1 MLKIKMFGAGQA
13 SLRGTDLPGF
23 PQQQASQLLCY
34 LLLNRNRSQPRERLA
49 AVFWG
54 QHSSATARKYLR
66 NALWRLG
73 QLVSGAA
80 SCEIQEYLNISDT
93 AIGFQPRAEYWL
105 DIEAFE
111 RSAAVCK
118 STAGASLSAEQAE
131 GLETAVGLY
140 EGDLLESI
148 YEDWTLYERERLRL
162 LYIASLNKLMLY
174 YGTQSR
180 PEMGLAH
187 GERILALDPAREKIH
202 RQMMWLY
209 WLQGDRSAA
218 LAQYKRCRQIL
229 REEFGV
235 RPMQETKRLYT
246 AIRQNADA
254 PKAWSEEAGE
264 PEAALRVSADALR
277 QLHNLQKLADRINDE
292 LRTLEGLLNQKPA
305 D

>member
-1 MLKIKMFGAGQA
+1 MLEIKMFGAGQA
-13 SLRGTDLPGF
+13 SLGGIQLSGF
-23 PQQQASQLLCY
+23 PQQQAGQLLCY
-34 LLLNRNRSQPRERLA
+34 LLLNRGRTQPRERLA

-54 QHSSATARKYLR
+54 QHSSSTARKYLR

-73 QLVSGAA
+73 QLVSATT
-80 SCEIQEYLNISDT
+80 CQDIQDFLHISDS

-111 RSAAVCK
+111 RS
-118 STAGASLSAEQAE
+118 TAGCKATPGARLNADQAQNLESAI
-131 GLETAVGLY
+131 GLY
-140 EGDLLESI
+140 QGDLLESI

-162 LYIASLNKLMLY
+162 LYIGSLNKLMLY
-174 YGTQSR
+174 YGTQAR
-180 PEMGLAH
+180 PEQGLAH

-229 REEFGV
+229 REELGV
-235 RPMQETKRLYT
+235 RPMRETQRLYA
-246 AIRQNADA
+246 AIRQNAEA
-254 PKAWSEEAGE
+254 PATWADDTSEPA
-264 PEAALRVSADALR
+264 VSGKVPADALR
-277 QLHNLQKLADRINDE
+277 QLRSLQKLADRINSE
-292 LRTLEGLLNQKPA
+292 LRALEGLLNQKPA